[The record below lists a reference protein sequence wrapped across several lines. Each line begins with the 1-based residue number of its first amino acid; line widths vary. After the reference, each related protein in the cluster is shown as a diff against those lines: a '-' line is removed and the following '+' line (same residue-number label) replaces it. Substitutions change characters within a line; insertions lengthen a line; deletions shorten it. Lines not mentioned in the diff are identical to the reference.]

1 VIYRPCPIFRPTFTC
16 ETDLLANTI
25 IYRDP
30 ATGFSATFDAAAHK
44 LVAHTRQD
52 DARRIK
58 IQPAIDIESK
68 FVRRSSPASVLM
80 SGDKRDTTKAAG
92 STGGGRR
99 TFISVA
105 FERAL
110 LGFQDGYDALYTW
123 ALDQGQRPTAW
134 QPFTFK
140 YTAYYGKLGNWQYD
154 TQDAD
159 GWSIFRADHLES
171 AQLYGGA
178 AMGEDLALAMYCEL
192 LKWVSRTFWNPTLGR
207 LLPGWT
213 GSRQARAMGW
223 VPWFL
228 ARASLLGFDGADDAF
243 VPDFLGV
250 KPKQMLKAC
259 VTNLRLNPPRL
270 GENKADDRTMVVLPD
285 GSGEIRGD
293 YPFQHSVLYAAVGWI
308 QRSGLLTSSEWN
320 HVLAN
325 TTVLASEVC
334 HRAIGAGGMS
344 YAISATDTFDQAD
357 VDLENATEKDK
368 SHVYELFD
376 GCIRDKPRLADAEML
391 TGALAYLFGPQ
402 DSRCRQLLALLPKPT
417 NMAKYDDL
425 ARYMDPAYALADL

>member
-1 VIYRPCPIFRPTFTC
+1 MIYRPCPIFRPNFVT
-16 ETDLLANTI
+16 ETDQVANI
-25 IYRDP
+25 IFYRDP
-30 ATGFSATFDAAAHK
+30 TTGFTATFDTATHK
-44 LVAHTRQD
+44 LIAHTRQD
-52 DARRIK
+52 DAKRIK
-58 IQPAIDIESK
+58 IQAAIDSEARY
-68 FVRRSSPASVLM
+68 VRRSSPTSVLM

-99 TFISVA
+99 TFLSVA
-105 FERAL
+105 FERAS

-134 QPFTFK
+134 LPFNFK

-171 AQLYGGA
+171 AQLFGGA
-178 AMGEDLALAMYCEL
+178 AIGEDLALAMYCEL
-192 LKWVSRTFWNPTLGR
+192 LKWVSRTFWNPTTGR

-243 VPDFLGV
+243 VQDFLGG

-259 VTNLRLNPPRL
+259 IKNLKANPPRF

-293 YPFQHSVLYAAVGWI
+293 YPFQLSILFAAIGWI
-308 QRSGLLTSSEWN
+308 ENSRLLNSPDWDTVHSLITD
-320 HVLAN
+320 LAN
-325 TTVLASEVC
+325 ETC
-334 HRAIGAGGMS
+334 HRAIGSGGMT
-344 YAISATDTFDQAD
+344 YAFSATDTFEQED
-357 VDLENATEKDK
+357 VDKANELEADK
-368 SHVYELFD
+368 THVYELFD
-376 GCIRDKPRLADAEML
+376 GVIRDTPRLADAEML

-402 DSRCRQLLALLPKPT
+402 DPRCRQLLALLPKPR
-417 NMAKYDDL
+417 NIPKYDDL
-425 ARYMDPAYALADL
+425 ARYVDPVYGLLES